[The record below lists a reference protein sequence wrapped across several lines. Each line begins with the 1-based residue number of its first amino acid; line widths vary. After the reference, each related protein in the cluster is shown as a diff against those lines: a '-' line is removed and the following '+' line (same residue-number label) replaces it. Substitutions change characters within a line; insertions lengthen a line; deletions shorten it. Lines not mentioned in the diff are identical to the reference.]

1 MSQSAHRS
9 QSRINISVLHTSSPK
24 PGWRFNTCCKMFII
38 CMFFST
44 VAHSAQQTEYYKKT
58 TIKLL
63 SDIVDDAEFAIT
75 ERNFRIVNR
84 LHIGKAIRDRGYP
97 DYPDYEVLLFCNLNY
112 ARQLFDMEPDFINF
126 CPIKITIRDNG
137 ENYLITATLFPQDT
151 DNVALNKLA
160 TKVNNL
166 IRDIVEFAAAD
177 WFVIYD

>member
-1 MSQSAHRS
+1 
-9 QSRINISVLHTSSPK
+9 
-24 PGWRFNTCCKMFII
+24 MFII

-97 DYPDYEVLLFCNLNY
+97 DYPDYE
-112 ARQLFDMEPDFINF
+112 
-126 CPIKITIRDNG
+126 
-137 ENYLITATLFPQDT
+137 
-151 DNVALNKLA
+151 NKLA
-160 TKVNNL
+160 DL
-166 IRDIVEFAAAD
+166 SERL
-177 WFVIYD
+177 